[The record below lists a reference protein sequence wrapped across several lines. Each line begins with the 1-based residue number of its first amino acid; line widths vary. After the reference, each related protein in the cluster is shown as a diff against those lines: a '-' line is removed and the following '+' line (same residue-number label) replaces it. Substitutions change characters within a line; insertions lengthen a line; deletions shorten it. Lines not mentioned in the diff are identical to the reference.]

1 MGTRD
6 PRIDTYIDAS
16 APFARP
22 ILTHIREVVHEAC
35 PEVEETLKWRFPHFM
50 YHGMLCSMASFK
62 KHCAFGFWKGALVL
76 GDHAPTTEQAMGQ
89 FGRIT
94 SLDDLP
100 SRAILT
106 GYIKKAMRLNE
117 EGATK
122 TPARRATAKSSTGGK
137 QPVTLPNDLQSALRR
152 NSAARTFFANFSP
165 SQQREYVEWLGE
177 AKREETRKR
186 RLETAMEWISEG
198 KTRNWKYIKSGS

>member
-22 ILTHIREVVHEAC
+22 ILTHLRDVVHSAC
-35 PEVEETLKWRFPHFM
+35 PDVEETLKWRFPHFM
-50 YHGMLCSMASFK
+50 YRGMLCSMASFK

-76 GDHAPTTEQAMGQ
+76 GEHAGTPGDAMGQ
-89 FGRIT
+89 FGRIE
-94 SLDDLP
+94 SLASLP
-100 SRAILT
+100 SKAILT

-117 EGATK
+117 EGVTK
-122 TPARRATAKSSTGGK
+122 AKSTRAIAKSSAGAK
-137 QPVTLPNDLQSALRR
+137 QPVTIPNDLQNALRR
-152 NSAARTFFANFSP
+152 NSAARTAFTGFSP
-165 SQQREYVEWLGE
+165 SQKREYIEWLTE

-186 RLETAMEWISEG
+186 RLETAIEWISEG
-198 KTRNWKYIKSGS
+198 KTRNWKYIKS